1 MKIALQKVN
10 RELQLSQSD
19 ISEIIQMALSDHVAF
34 DDIYSQFGLKE
45 TDVKK
50 IMRKNLKLA
59 SYKTWRKRVQSFA
72 KRREFYK

>member
-1 MKIALQKVN
+1 MKIALKKVN

-50 IMRKNLKLA
+50 VMRKNLKLA

>member
-1 MKIALQKVN
+1 MKSALGKVN
-10 RELQLSQSD
+10 RELQLDQYD

-34 DDIYSQFGLKE
+34 DDIYRQFGLKE

-50 IMRKNLKLA
+50 LMRKNLKLA

>member
-34 DDIYSQFGLKE
+34 DDIYSLFGLRE
-45 TDVKK
+45 ADVKK

-59 SYKTWRKRVQSFA
+59 SYKTWRKRVQSFG